1 MVAQHVNL
9 VITYFTALWTGNVS
23 RYGLLAAPW
32 NISLVYFTPRALQ
45 FGFGFVL
52 GSLCFGLLGIGLGSV
67 WICFEVDL
75 V

>member
-1 MVAQHVNL
+1 M
-9 VITYFTALWTGNVS
+9 S

-32 NISLVYFTPRALQ
+32 NIFLVYFTPRALQ

-52 GSLCFGLLGIGLGSV
+52 GSVCFGLLGIGLGSV